1 MLKLSEC
8 RTLLQVEVSASED
21 EINRAF
27 LRRAKEVHP
36 DVNQAPDATEQFV
49 RLKQARDLLLD
60 QVGKAEPSAK
70 DVPRYRPAKPV
81 SEDKRE
87 EQQQD
92 SRREAEGRRRS
103 RRRSGAKGQAQ
114 RTQRKND
121 EFLEELAR
129 RRAAL
134 EADQYDEKAHLEGA
148 RRNRERLGRAKTT
161 TWEQFMKTVHRRRR
175 DTKLRRDKERGQSE
189 REAQER
195 AEYATRE
202 RAQREQK
209 AQVRAEREAREREQR
224 EREARERAERE
235 ARERAQREQKAQVR
249 AEREAREREQREREA
264 RERAEREARERAQRE
279 SRTRPKRAK
288 PMEDEPEMCA
298 WKGCRETELAAP
310 LPTQLGPRRFCRMH
324 LDEYIEFL
332 LRKGSRDA
340 SAAGGRSR
348 RGGIS
353 SDNEAPARW

>member
-8 RTLLQVEVSASED
+8 RTLLQVEVNASED

-235 ARERAQREQKAQVR
+235 ARERAQRE
-249 AEREAREREQREREA
+249 
-264 RERAEREARERAQRE
+264 

-332 LRKGSRDA
+332 LRKGS
-340 SAAGGRSR
+340 
-348 RGGIS
+348 
-353 SDNEAPARW
+353 

>member
-27 LRRAKEVHP
+27 RRRSKDVHP
-36 DVNQAPDATEQFV
+36 DVNQAPDANEQFV
-49 RLKQARDLLLD
+49 RLQQARDLLLD
-60 QVGKAEPSAK
+60 QVGKAEPSAEE
-70 DVPRYRPAKPV
+70 VPRYRPAKPV

-87 EQQQD
+87 EQQQET
-92 SRREAEGRRRS
+92 RREAEGPQRS

-235 ARERAQREQKAQVR
+235 ARERAQRE
-249 AEREAREREQREREA
+249 
-264 RERAEREARERAQRE
+264 

-332 LRKGSRDA
+332 LRKGS
-340 SAAGGRSR
+340 
-348 RGGIS
+348 
-353 SDNEAPARW
+353 

>member
-8 RTLLQVEVSASED
+8 RALLQVEVSASED

-27 LRRAKEVHP
+27 RRRAKEVHP
-36 DVNQAPDATEQFV
+36 DVNKATDATEQFV

-60 QVGKAEPSAK
+60 QVGKAEPSAE
-70 DVPRYRPAKPV
+70 DVPQYRPAKPV

-87 EQQQD
+87 EQQQE
-92 SRREAEGRRRS
+92 SRREAEGPQRS

-175 DTKLRRDKERGQSE
+175 DTKLRSDKERGQSE

-224 EREARERAERE
+224 KRE
-235 ARERAQREQKAQVR
+235 AQVR

-332 LRKGSRDA
+332 LRKGS
-340 SAAGGRSR
+340 
-348 RGGIS
+348 
-353 SDNEAPARW
+353 